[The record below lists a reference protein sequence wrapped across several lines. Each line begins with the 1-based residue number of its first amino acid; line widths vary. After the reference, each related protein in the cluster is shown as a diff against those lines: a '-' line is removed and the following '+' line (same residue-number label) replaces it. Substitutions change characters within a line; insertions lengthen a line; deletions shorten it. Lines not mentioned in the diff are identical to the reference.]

1 MNFTKALQIA
11 AQKYYKMKTQHKF
24 NHNHNHILYAFV
36 YNYITKVALVTKYV
50 EKYVQYVKS
59 RSKQNILTCKYHIL
73 FLYTTKEFLREWQLN

>member
-24 NHNHNHILYAFV
+24 NHNHILYAFV

-50 EKYVQYVKS
+50 EKYVQYVK
-59 RSKQNILTCKYHIL
+59 KQ
-73 FLYTTKEFLREWQLN
+73 E